1 MALIKLLN
9 GLILHWSFVVALIK
23 PRCLICDEG
32 DEMRHRSI
40 SGSSLL
46 HLNLTRCCKM
56 FSSRIQFWSAHSR
69 QNENQGASKV
79 LWVRAQRTVS
89 VACLCDGAQH
99 CDCVPQ
105 LLGESST
112 AALSLIFGRWWLPI
126 GALITAGLL
135 KCLILWWPWKL
146 EALWLRM
153 THPNRQKTRKWRK
166 AFLQFDSACKAFR
179 KKKKIPS
186 KSWNR
191 LQKKRKQKK
200 QLQEQTGK
208 TNHTLRL
215 YVPLQSRLQFLS
227 YSIK

>member
-40 SGSSLL
+40 SESSLL

-166 AFLQFDSACKAFR
+166 AFLQFDSTCKAFR
-179 KKKKIPS
+179 KKIK
-186 KSWNR
+186 N
-191 LQKKRKQKK
+191 
-200 QLQEQTGK
+200 
-208 TNHTLRL
+208 
-215 YVPLQSRLQFLS
+215 PLQILKHTSKEKETKKAITGTDRKNKSYFKTLCPSTVSPSVSELQ
-227 YSIK
+227 Y